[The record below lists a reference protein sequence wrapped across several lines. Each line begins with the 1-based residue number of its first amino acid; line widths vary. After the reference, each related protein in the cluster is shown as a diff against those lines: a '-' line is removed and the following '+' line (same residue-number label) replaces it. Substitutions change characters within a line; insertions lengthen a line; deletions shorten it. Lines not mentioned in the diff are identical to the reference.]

1 MFSPTNTTY
10 LMDDLMLVAGKV
22 LEFFKRTKDY
32 LTAIKLSRYSFPVE
46 EAGIYDFSLIS
57 TVGLNSS
64 FPY

>member
-1 MFSPTNTTY
+1 
-10 LMDDLMLVAGKV
+10 MLVAGKV

-32 LTAIKLSRYSFPVE
+32 LTAVKLSRYSLPEE